1 MKVAV
6 RQELGITWLTLTL
19 LLFLLL
25 PTPYSRPLPGC
36 YGDNQR
42 TSACQGASRTEW
54 YWFTGYNLTLGQS
67 IPVGNDIAS
76 AQQRMDTK
84 QKYGNVK
91 ADDGANLR
99 LFNTL
104 LVNAVL
110 TLAGM
115 LGYRMIYRVLSP
127 TSSRGH

>member
-1 MKVAV
+1 M
-6 RQELGITWLTLTL
+6 
-19 LLFLLL
+19 
-25 PTPYSRPLPGC
+25 
-36 YGDNQR
+36 
-42 TSACQGASRTEW
+42 
-54 YWFTGYNLTLGQS
+54 
-67 IPVGNDIAS
+67 GNDIAS